1 MDKAQF
7 YHNFWSRFGWTAWEE
22 STVPDEKDENDGN
35 DGGGVVIAE
44 LPYITYMVM
53 EDDFEHPVYP
63 GASLWDYGRSWVNI
77 SQKAKQIGDYI
88 GYGGRIERID
98 NGLVWIQRGH
108 PFAQRLSDQNDM
120 VRRIAINI
128 EVEFFTEN

>member
-7 YHNFWSRFGWTAWEE
+7 YHNFWSRFGWTAYDE
-22 STVPDEKDENDGN
+22 STVPEKEDEQA
-35 DGGGVVIAE
+35 VIAK

-63 GASLWDYGRSWVNI
+63 GASLWDYGRSWANI

>member
-7 YHNFWSRFGWTAWEE
+7 YHNFWSRFGWTAYDE
-22 STVPDEKDENDGN
+22 STVPEKEDEQA
-35 DGGGVVIAE
+35 VIAK

-63 GASLWDYGRSWVNI
+63 GASLWDYGRSWANI
-77 SQKAKQIGDYI
+77 SLKAKQIGDYI